1 MLLFKVF
8 VVVIWNYKDPNSA
21 ISKMHGKSITFSV
34 DPIFFI
40 FFSCDCGAKNH
51 SKGPQRNGINH
62 GTHIIYR
69 TVLSAGLWLFT
80 SIWSRNNRFSLSL
93 LYGKSHATGQC
104 QCHWRIPV
112 NVLGHINKIVEQY
125 NKFNGVSRV
134 PVPVTKK
141 KMIIVTCN
149 YRHGKI

>member
-1 MLLFKVF
+1 MWFGTIKTPIVLYQRCMAKVLYFLL
-8 VVVIWNYKDPNSA
+8 IR
-21 ISKMHGKSITFSV
+21 
-34 DPIFFI
+34 FFFF

-104 QCHWRIPV
+104 QCHWCIPV

-125 NKFNGVSRV
+125 NKFNRVSRV
-134 PVPVTKK
+134 PVLVTKK
-141 KMIIVTCN
+141 KN
-149 YRHGKI
+149 DNSYL

>member
-1 MLLFKVF
+1 MWFGTIKTPIVLYQRCMAKVLYFLL
-8 VVVIWNYKDPNSA
+8 IR
-21 ISKMHGKSITFSV
+21 
-34 DPIFFI
+34 FFFF
-40 FFSCDCGAKNH
+40 FFSCDCGAKNNY
-51 SKGPQRNGINH
+51 KGPQRNGINH

-104 QCHWRIPV
+104 QCHWCIPV

-141 KMIIVTCN
+141 KN
-149 YRHGKI
+149 DNSYL

>member
-1 MLLFKVF
+1 MWFGTIKTPIVLYQRCMAKVLYFLL
-8 VVVIWNYKDPNSA
+8 IR
-21 ISKMHGKSITFSV
+21 
-34 DPIFFI
+34 FFFF

-104 QCHWRIPV
+104 QCHWCIPV

-134 PVPVTKK
+134 PGPVTKK
-141 KMIIVTCN
+141 KN
-149 YRHGKI
+149 DNSYL

>member
-1 MLLFKVF
+1 MWFGTIKTPIVLYQRCMAKVLYFLL
-8 VVVIWNYKDPNSA
+8 IR
-21 ISKMHGKSITFSV
+21 
-34 DPIFFI
+34 FF
-40 FFSCDCGAKNH
+40 FFFFLCFFGAKNH

-104 QCHWRIPV
+104 QCHWCIPV

-141 KMIIVTCN
+141 KN
-149 YRHGKI
+149 DNSYL

>member
-1 MLLFKVF
+1 MWFGTIKTPIVLYQRCMAKVLYFLL
-8 VVVIWNYKDPNSA
+8 IR
-21 ISKMHGKSITFSV
+21 
-34 DPIFFI
+34 FFFF

-104 QCHWRIPV
+104 QCHWCIPV

-141 KMIIVTCN
+141 KN
-149 YRHGKI
+149 DNSYL

>member
-1 MLLFKVF
+1 MWFGTIKTPIVLYQRCMAKVLCF
-8 VVVIWNYKDPNSA
+8 RLIR
-21 ISKMHGKSITFSV
+21 
-34 DPIFFI
+34 FFF

-104 QCHWRIPV
+104 QCHWCIPV

-125 NKFNGVSRV
+125 NKFNRVSRV
-134 PVPVTKK
+134 PVLVTKK
-141 KMIIVTCN
+141 KN
-149 YRHGKI
+149 DNSYQ